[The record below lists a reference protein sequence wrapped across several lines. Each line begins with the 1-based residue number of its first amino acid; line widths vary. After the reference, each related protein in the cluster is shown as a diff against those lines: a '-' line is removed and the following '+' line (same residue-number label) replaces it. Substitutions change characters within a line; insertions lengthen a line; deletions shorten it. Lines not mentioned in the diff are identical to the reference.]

1 MWLIRKY
8 RYWQYNKRN
17 HTCIRSLD
25 ASLKAD
31 YGKKVMISKNVIVSA
46 DVSIGKY
53 SYVNPRTTL
62 ENCTIGNY
70 CSISAG
76 VNICPE
82 EHNLHAFSTHPL
94 FERKERKRR
103 KPVIIGHDV
112 LISLNA
118 VVLSGV
124 HIGNGAVIG
133 AGAVVT
139 KDVLPYEIVAGV
151 PAKHIGWRFDEETI
165 KRIEKTNWWQNEPNK
180 IKDIQIQVFSN
191 DKDTCRKGK

>member
-8 RYWQYNKRN
+8 RYWQYNKRH
-17 HTCIRSLD
+17 HTYIKSLD
-25 ASLKAD
+25 ASLRAHYDKE
-31 YGKKVMISKNVIVSA
+31 VMISKSVIVSA

-62 ENCTIGNY
+62 ENCIIGNY

-76 VNICPE
+76 VNVCPG
-82 EHNLHAFSTHPL
+82 EHDLQALSTHPF
-94 FERKERKRR
+94 FERKDREKRE
-103 KPVIIGHDV
+103 PVIIGHDV
-112 LISLNA
+112 LISLNV

-139 KDVLPYEIVAGV
+139 KDVLPYEIVAGA
-151 PAKHIGWRFDEETI
+151 PAKHIGWRFDPDMI
-165 KRIEKTNWWQNEPNK
+165 KRIEKTEWWKEEPERIKEIQEQLFLNESS
-180 IKDIQIQVFSN
+180 I
-191 DKDTCRKGK
+191 